1 MKTKVQIE
9 KYLHLV
15 LLGQVRTKHL
25 FILISLKLRKMDK
38 LFRKNARFQLQSISN
53 WKVSE

>member
-38 LFRKNARFQLQSISN
+38 LFQKNAQFQLQSISN
-53 WKVSE
+53 WKVRE